1 MRLRQY
7 LKCFVAGLLSLLP
20 FGAVADTTTYTVQ
33 VDPYVVVVENE
44 LKDVSRTIG
53 IDKDRTQRTVV
64 VHSQGFKVK
73 SNSGFVVQ
81 LRMPM
86 ENVRGSCIPVFRHED
101 GSYVKAEFKVSADE
115 EYYSSISP
123 TLSYQTRGKVGVTCL
138 SGFGEVF
145 ITRPEATSSP
155 TQFSIWL
162 AFPAGDHKAGEYVFQ
177 IDLFPRTLD

>member
-33 VDPYVVVVENE
+33 VDPYVVVVDNE
-44 LKDVSRTIG
+44 LKDVSKTIG

-64 VHSQGFKVK
+64 VHNQGFKVK
-73 SNSGFVVQ
+73 SNSGFVVS

-86 ENVRGSCIPVFRHED
+86 ENVRGLCIPVFRHED
-101 GSYVKAEFKVSADE
+101 GSYVKAEFRLSAGQ

-138 SGFGEVF
+138 NGFGEVF

-155 TQFSIWL
+155 YPFKLWL
-162 AFPAGDHKAGEYVFQ
+162 AFPAGDHKAGEYTFQ
-177 IDLFPRTLD
+177 IDLFPRAL